1 MSELST
7 IQFPDFVALAG
18 KIWLSG
24 AEKINPVMRNSGIVD
39 VMPMSENTGNTR
51 SFSDIDTNEFLSY
64 KGEGDQAAR
73 AKVQQG
79 YSKNMTAFRVAEN
92 ISITYEMRT
101 QNKYPEVVSRLTSA
115 GEKGPKTIE
124 LDLTHRITF
133 ATSTSYTDRD
143 GRTIDTTCGDTYAL
157 AYTAHTLKGS
167 STTFRNILA
176 NNPRLSKGALE
187 SMERMIIENT
197 YSQLGEKKTLSYDI
211 LFTTDDPN
219 TVNTAREYLQS
230 TADIEGANSGVVN
243 VYKSKYTHVI
253 LPYIATDANG
263 NVDTTKR
270 YYWGLASSQKKPIKF
285 GIWEEP
291 HMMAP
296 AANQN
301 SEDVQTDDWEFRVR
315 AGYGICTPNPLGI
328 CLSQGN
334 GNA

>member
-1 MSELST
+1 LT
-7 IQFPDFVALAG
+7 F
-18 KIWLSG
+18 
-24 AEKINPVMRNSGIVD
+24 
-39 VMPMSENTGNTR
+39 
-51 SFSDIDTNEFLSY
+51 

-79 YSKNMTAFRVAEN
+79 YSKSMTAFRVAEN

-115 GEKGPKTIE
+115 GAKGPKTIE
-124 LDLTHRITF
+124 LDLSHRITF
-133 ATSTSYTDRD
+133 ATATSYTDRD
-143 GRTIDTTCGDTYAL
+143 GRTVDTSTGDAL
-157 AYTAHTLKGS
+157 ALASTVHKLKGS

-197 YSQLGEKKTLSYDI
+197 FSQLGEKKTLSYDI

-230 TADIEGANSGVVN
+230 TADLTGSNAGIVN
-243 VYKSKYTHVI
+243 VYKGKYTHVV

-270 YYWGLASSQKKPIKF
+270 YYWGLASSSSSGGKTIKF

-291 HMMAP
+291 HMMTP
-296 AANQN
+296 GANLN
-301 SEDVQTDDWEFRVR
+301 SEDVQTDDWEFRCR
-315 AGYGICTPNPLGI
+315 AGYGICTPNPLGFTI
-328 CLSQGN
+328 SKGD
-334 GNA
+334 GAA